1 LYTAKKRK
9 IRFFDK
15 EIEEIYRKIKVKIG
29 NYEILFSSISDN
41 YDSFILLARSDR
53 VEGKYYIYN
62 KQNDR
67 LELLSQ
73 GSPWLKEKDMA
84 KMQPITFKSRDN
96 LTIHE
101 YLTIP
106 LNKEPKN
113 LPVII
118 NPHPG
123 PQWRNSWGFDQFT
136 KFFANR
142 GYAVMQINFRGSTGY
157 GKTFMRAGFKQW
169 GLKMQDDIT
178 DGVLC
183 SIEQGIADKDRIGIF
198 GWSRG
203 GYAALAGITFT
214 PELYRCGVDFWGIT
228 NYFTLYKSFPSY
240 WKPFLE
246 QINERWGDPVADKD
260 QMYATSP
267 VFHMKKIK
275 APVFVAQSANDSR
288 VRK

>member
-1 LYTAKKRK
+1 
-9 IRFFDK
+9 
-15 EIEEIYRKIKVKIG
+15 
-29 NYEILFSSISDN
+29 
-41 YDSFILLARSDR
+41 
-53 VEGKYYIYN
+53 
-62 KQNDR
+62 
-67 LELLSQ
+67 
-73 GSPWLKEKDMA
+73 
-84 KMQPITFKSRDN
+84 
-96 LTIHE
+96 
-101 YLTIP
+101 
-106 LNKEPKN
+106 
-113 LPVII
+113 
-118 NPHPG
+118 
-123 PQWRNSWGFDQFT
+123 
-136 KFFANR
+136 
-142 GYAVMQINFRGSTGY
+142 
-157 GKTFMRAGFKQW
+157 MRAGFKQW

-228 NYFTLYKSFPSY
+228 NYFTLYKSFPYY